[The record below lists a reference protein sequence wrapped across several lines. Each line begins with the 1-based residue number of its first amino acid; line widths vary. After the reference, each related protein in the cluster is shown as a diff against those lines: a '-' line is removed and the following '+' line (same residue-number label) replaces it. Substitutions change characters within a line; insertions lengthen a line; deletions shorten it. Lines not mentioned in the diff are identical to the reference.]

1 MAGSSE
7 PRRLEA
13 AGSQAARSPA
23 ALHED
28 ELSPSKALRDSLE
41 WDTTQRV
48 GDGLPV
54 AGPITSF
61 PGPEDEAADS
71 V

>member
-1 MAGSSE
+1 MAESHE
-7 PRRLEA
+7 RRRLEA
-13 AGSQAARSPA
+13 EGSQAARSPA

-28 ELSPSKALRDSLE
+28 ELSANKALRDSIG
-41 WDTTQRV
+41 WDDSQRV

-61 PGPEDEAADS
+61 PEGDGDA